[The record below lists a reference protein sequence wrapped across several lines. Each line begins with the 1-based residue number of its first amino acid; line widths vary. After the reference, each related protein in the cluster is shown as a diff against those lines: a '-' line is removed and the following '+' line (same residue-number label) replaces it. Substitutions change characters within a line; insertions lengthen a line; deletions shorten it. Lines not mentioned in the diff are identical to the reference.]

1 LGGDLFL
8 IDLVCFRGRVQK
20 DPELSFRV
28 LIARKNYTAR
38 STLPLRRQRVQ
49 T

>member
-1 LGGDLFL
+1 MLL
-8 IDLVCFRGRVQK
+8 IIPRIPNTEK
-20 DPELSFRV
+20 SPSFHTTGFISGNFV
-28 LIARKNYTAR
+28 KLNYTAR